1 MRLRHN
7 RGMPSRSRLAAL
19 SWLLLFLA
27 LVCLSSTAIAVPSD
41 STAGLLTPMTL
52 ADTHP

>member
-7 RGMPSRSRLAAL
+7 RDFPNRSRLTAL

-27 LVCLSSTAIAVPSD
+27 LVCLSSTAISQPAVSTVSLPVTSSFSTPS
-41 STAGLLTPMTL
+41 
-52 ADTHP
+52 

>member
-7 RGMPSRSRLAAL
+7 RDLSTRSRLTAL
-19 SWLLLFLA
+19 TWLLLFLA

-41 STAGLLTPMTL
+41 STAPLPTIMTKY
-52 ADTHP
+52 